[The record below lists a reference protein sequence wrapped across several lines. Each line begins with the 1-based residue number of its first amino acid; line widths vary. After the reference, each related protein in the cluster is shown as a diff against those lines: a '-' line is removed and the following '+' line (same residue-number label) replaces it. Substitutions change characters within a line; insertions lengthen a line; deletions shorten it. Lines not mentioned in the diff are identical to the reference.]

1 MKPFKITNDIW
12 WNGVLYPDVDVLDII
27 VTTKNG
33 TTFNSYVIKNNKVAV
48 IDTVKSKYADHF
60 VDNVKSIVKPE
71 TIDFIIIQQNL
82 SANFDSFLKLIAS
95 APQASVVCSESTG
108 ELLKR
113 FFKDL
118 RLLPVYDGMTIDLG
132 GTILQFL
139 LIPFLHRP
147 EVFFIY
153 LPEQCVLFPGDV
165 FASHHCDTRMFDDQ
179 VRKFHKE
186 FENYFQTIFRRHKD
200 KMLEAIH
207 RIENLNIEMIAP
219 SFGPILRTQPRSFI
233 TAYKTWCQPQDSQKS
248 KLLAI
253 FYASAHGQTER
264 MAERIAQGARA
275 AGVQVIMTNLLENK
289 AQNLTEQVE
298 QADGILFGSPTI
310 NRDAVKPIWQILADL
325 ATISTQGKVAGS
337 FGSYGWGGEAQ
348 ALIDERLRNLN
359 FIVPKAGL
367 RVFLIPTED
376 DLKQCEAF
384 GRSYAEML

>member
-1 MKPFKITNDIW
+1 MKPFKIMNNVW

-33 TTFNSYVIKNNKVAV
+33 TTFNSYIIKNDKVAV

-60 VDNVKSIVKPE
+60 VANIKSLGDPE
-71 TIDFIIIQQNL
+71 TIDYIIIQQNL
-82 SANFDSFLKLIAS
+82 SANFDSFLKLREIA
-95 APQASVVCSESTG
+95 PNASVICSVSMA
-108 ELLKR
+108 ELLRR

-153 LPEQCVLFPGDV
+153 LPESGLLFPGDV

-179 VRKFHKE
+179 VRRFQKE
-186 FENYFQTIFRRHKD
+186 FQNYFYTIFRRHKD
-200 KMLEAIH
+200 SMRQAIH
-207 RIENLNIEMIAP
+207 KIDNLKIEMIAP
-219 SFGPILRTQPRSFI
+219 SYGPILRTQPQSYI
-233 TAYKTWCQPQDSQKS
+233 AAYDTWCRQPEPKS
-248 KLLAI
+248 NKVLAI
-253 FYASAHGQTER
+253 LYASAHGQTER

-275 AGVQVIMTNLLENK
+275 AGVQVNLTNVLEDK
-289 AQNLTEQVE
+289 IQNLTEQVE
-298 QADGILFGSPTI
+298 QADGVLFGSPTI

-325 ATISTQGKVAGS
+325 AAISTTGKVAGS

-348 ALIDERLRNLN
+348 SLIDERLKSLD

-367 RVFLIPTED
+367 RVFLIPTEE